1 MGVYRF
7 SFKCNASINNSRY
20 RCFLFVWNWKLMVV
34 FLRFWI
40 LLGAV
45 FFIFV
50 KGIIILIFDSDTI
63 TCVI

>member
-45 FFIFV
+45 FF
-50 KGIIILIFDSDTI
+50 LYL
-63 TCVI
+63 